1 MSRQHPKLED
11 VSRPLAWVI
20 AAVLTALLVG
30 GLMDIGDAARITAV
44 QTDVAQES
52 GDLALYRAVRDR
64 LKGGEHY
71 YDALGTELRAR
82 NFPTGS
88 VFNWRPPLHLWLE
101 SKLAPAVSKALLG
114 ACAVFCLILALQ
126 VLHGQGRV
134 AASISVILML
144 AALSPVVIGQAHLLS
159 EVWAAAFMTCSALFL
174 ASGRWKPAV
183 LAGLVAVLLR
193 ELVVLYIIVALTIAL
208 FRGDRRQAV
217 AWTGVL
223 AVFAVYLGLHALE
236 VGARLTDLDLR
247 HDGGWIQF
255 GGLGFVLATVRM
267 QPLLLIAPAA
277 VTAIYLPLTVLGL
290 LAWEDR
296 KALVLRATCIGF
308 IAAFLVV
315 GRPVNYYWGFLYA
328 PLLALGVGWSARGG
342 KALAAAL
349 GIYPR
354 LLGSAGWP

>member
-1 MSRQHPKLED
+1 
-11 VSRPLAWVI
+11 
-20 AAVLTALLVG
+20 
-30 GLMDIGDAARITAV
+30 
-44 QTDVAQES
+44 
-52 GDLALYRAVRDR
+52 
-64 LKGGEHY
+64 
-71 YDALGTELRAR
+71 
-82 NFPTGS
+82 
-88 VFNWRPPLHLWLE
+88 
-101 SKLAPAVSKALLG
+101 
-114 ACAVFCLILALQ
+114 
-126 VLHGQGRV
+126 
-134 AASISVILML
+134 
-144 AALSPVVIGQAHLLS
+144 
-159 EVWAAAFMTCSALFL
+159 MTCSALFL